1 MHKTSLLKTGRIAFI
16 NPPRKKPLNT
26 TAPAGSTTASKWTS
40 LRTTGDSR
48 TAQDAICGT
57 IPEGMEIAS
66 LEHLR
71 TAHYA
76 VYRVQD
82 TAGSKW
88 VARVGVV
95 SPHDELPV
103 DNTGYLGT
111 STFSPSGQFREHL
124 IASGFHAANADV
136 CPSAHYAVTPDDL
149 DVLWM
154 PFIDSIDSPLSA
166 AQWHHAMTSLYSY
179 SPDQEMPVF
188 TNRTKTFDRIKQ
200 LPRHIGD
207 DLRHVYD
214 IQLQELF
221 EAATRWSVVHG
232 DAHSGNAVNDGT
244 NAVLFDFDTA
254 CWAPSVWDL
263 THLLNRAG
271 TDGNTGYTASELRS
285 LFPFTDDE
293 VSAAL
298 ALRKTAALVAK
309 RHRELTDC
317 K

>member
-1 MHKTSLLKTGRIAFI
+1 MISDPMGKVALVS
-16 NPPRKKPLNT
+16 
-26 TAPAGSTTASKWTS
+26 SKWSS
-40 LRTTGDSR
+40 LRVNGDNR
-48 TAQDAICGT
+48 TARDAICGT
-57 IPEGMEIAS
+57 VPAGMNIES
-66 LEHLR
+66 MSHLR

-82 TAGSKW
+82 TSGSSW
-88 VARVGVV
+88 VARVGVI
-95 SPHDELPV
+95 SPEDYLPV

-111 STFSPSGQFREHL
+111 STFSPSGQLREHET
-124 IASGFHAANADV
+124 ASGFHAVNADV
-136 CPSAHYAVTPDDL
+136 CPSAHYDVTPNGH

-154 PFIDSIDSPLSA
+154 PFIDSIEVPLTA
-166 AQWHHAMTSLYSY
+166 AQWHHALTSLHAYV
-179 SPDQEMPVF
+179 PERELPVF
-188 TNRTKTFDRIKQ
+188 TNRAKTFDRINQ
-200 LPRHIGD
+200 LPNNIRGD
-207 DLRHVYD
+207 LQHVYD
-214 IQLQELF
+214 TQLQELF
-221 EAATRWSVVHG
+221 ESATRWSVVHG

-285 LFPFTDDE
+285 LFLFTDDE

-298 ALRKTAALVAK
+298 ALRKTAALIAK